1 MVPDTG
7 SNPRTPAVHDSF
19 RAELLRLAVIGLL
32 IVLFGLASN
41 AWALSLL
48 IGLGGYIVW
57 QLRQIYL
64 LEEWLQG
71 IGRSRTGLT
80 GIWRY
85 TTDRVERI
93 RTRARRRKKR
103 LSRLLHRFHDT
114 LETMPDAAVILD
126 QAHRVQWFNSAARTL
141 LGLSSG
147 TRDRGERLIRLI
159 PDRRFA
165 RWLEKSPAQESL
177 EITLPGPPARELE
190 LRLAPFG
197 NDQYLLT
204 AHDITELKRVQTVRR
219 DFIANV
225 SHELR
230 TPLTVVV
237 GYLEMLADEK
247 ELPEEIRQAL
257 RSSLR
262 QAERMQ
268 QLVADLLLLSRLEL
282 ESDENPRNATVRI
295 PDLLRELMA
304 DARHLTGEEHPH
316 PIRLN
321 LDEQL
326 GLKGSESE
334 LASAFGNLL
343 FNAILHTPPGT
354 PVELTWEK
362 AGDGARLVV
371 ADQGPGIAS
380 EHLQRLTERFYR
392 VDKSR
397 SRERGGTGL
406 GLSIVRHVLQRHDA
420 CIEIESQ
427 PGRGSRFSCLF
438 PAERVVKLESE
449 SAGSEGV

>member
-1 MVPDTG
+1 M
-7 SNPRTPAVHDSF
+7 HDSF
-19 RAELLRLAVIGLL
+19 RAELWRLAVIGLL
-32 IVLFGLASN
+32 ILLFGLASG
-41 AWALSLL
+41 AWALCLF
-48 IGLGGYIVW
+48 IGLGGYIAW

-71 IGRSRTGLT
+71 IGHTRKGLT

-85 TTDRVERI
+85 ATDRVERI
-93 RTRARRRKKR
+93 RQRARQRKKR

-126 QAHRVQWFNSAARTL
+126 QAYRVQWFNSSARPL
-141 LGLSSG
+141 LGLSAG
-147 TRDRGERLIRLI
+147 TRDRGKRIARLIR
-159 PDRRFA
+159 DARFV
-165 RWLEKSPAQESL
+165 RWLEKSSHQEPL
-177 EITLPGPPARELE
+177 EITLPGPPGRELE

-197 NDQYLLT
+197 KDQHLLT
-204 AHDITELKRVQTVRR
+204 AHDITEIKRVQTVRR

-237 GYLEMLADEK
+237 GYLEMLAEE

-268 QLVADLLLLSRLEL
+268 RLVADLLLLSRLEL
-282 ESDENPRNATVRI
+282 ESDEKPRNTTIRI
-295 PDLLRELMA
+295 PDLLHELVA
-304 DARHLTGEEHPH
+304 DARHLTGEENPH
-316 PIRLN
+316 PIHLQ

-326 GLKGSESE
+326 GLRGSDSE

-343 FNAILHTPPGT
+343 FNAIIHTPPGT
-354 PVELTWEK
+354 PIELTWEK
-362 AGDGARLVV
+362 SGDGARLVV
-371 ADQGPGIAS
+371 ADQGPGIAQ

-406 GLSIVRHVLQRHDA
+406 GLSIVRHVLQRHQA
-420 CIEIESQ
+420 RIEIESQ
-427 PGRGSRFSCLF
+427 PGAGSRFICLF
-438 PAERVVKLESE
+438 PAERVVKLS
-449 SAGSEGV
+449 